1 MPRQTRLDDDAQI
14 YNPQEQQT
22 EKEKLKDMNF
32 KQKLEYLWEYYR
44 IHALAVVAIIALV
57 IYIINSILNPGVS
70 TKFYAA
76 LINSPIHP
84 EVIDEFEKDFTGY
97 LELDTNSENVVL
109 NDTFNFN
116 VDVTYTANVKQTLQA
131 YVAAAEVD
139 VIIAPEKE
147 FAEYASYGAV
157 IKLSDQLPTDLY
169 SSLTDHFFISATE
182 DDPEKNAY
190 GIYIT
195 DTKLFAENSV
205 TKDPYIIGIVGNS
218 KHKDNAIEFIRFLLE
233 EAK

>member
-1 MPRQTRLDDDAQI
+1 MPRQTKLDDDAQI
-14 YNPQEQQT
+14 YNPLEQQT

-57 IYIINSILNPGVS
+57 IYIIYGILNPGVS

-76 LINSPIHP
+76 LINSPINP
-84 EVIDEFEKDFTGY
+84 EVIDEYEKDFTGY
-97 LELDTNSENVVL
+97 LELDPNRENVVL

-147 FAEYASYGAV
+147 FSEYASYGAV

-182 DDPEKNAY
+182 DDPEKSAY
-190 GIYIT
+190 GIYIN
-195 DTKLFAENSV
+195 DTKLYAENSV
-205 TKDPYIIGIVGNS
+205 TKDPYIIGIVANS
-218 KHKDNAIEFIRFLLE
+218 KHKDKAIEFIRFLLE